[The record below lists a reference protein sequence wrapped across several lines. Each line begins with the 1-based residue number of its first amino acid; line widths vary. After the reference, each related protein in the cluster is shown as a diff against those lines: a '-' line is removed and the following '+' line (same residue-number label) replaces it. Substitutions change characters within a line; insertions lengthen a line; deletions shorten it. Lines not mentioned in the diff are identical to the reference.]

1 MSSQAGKIF
10 EKVVVL
16 PKSRSSLLKIHEI
29 VVLAYIIVHF
39 MSCPQD
45 FQKVYRACDI
55 NMVRCKM
62 HISYNPIIFAMKI
75 NAKYMIKIMTTYY
88 D

>member
-39 MSCPQD
+39 MSCPED
-45 FQKVYRACDI
+45 FQKVTELATSIWFD
-55 NMVRCKM
+55 VRC
-62 HISYNPIIFAMKI
+62 I
-75 NAKYMIKIMTTYY
+75 
-88 D
+88 